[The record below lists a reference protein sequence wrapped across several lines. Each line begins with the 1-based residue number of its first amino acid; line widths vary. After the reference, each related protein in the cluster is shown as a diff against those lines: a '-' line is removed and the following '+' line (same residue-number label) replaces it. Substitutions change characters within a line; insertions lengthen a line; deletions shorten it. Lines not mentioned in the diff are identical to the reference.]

1 MADGTSDTSDPA
13 VESAEPSMEDI
24 LASIRQLIADD
35 SVDATATVTPAVILD
50 ANTDEPLELVDSLDD
65 SLADS
70 PLDDMLARLDDTTV
84 ASGDAALD
92 IPDIPEI
99 QLVDDIEAAAEPLS
113 DDLMDLD
120 VPSDSKADIDINEAI
135 LEAAPAS
142 LMADTLAPKSS
153 ETESLSVESLLED
166 EASDG
171 QVSDDEFSIDSLLDD
186 IAVQPVDDQVSAE
199 ALSSNDD
206 SVGDLEPP
214 SDPISEI
221 DDIDGLMD
229 ELTAELDVSKTDAVP
244 VLDAP
249 AEDFAVDDLS
259 LEAMLDDTPDV
270 PVVADVLEDDMD
282 VDIGLSPES
291 AASDGVSDDPDIELV
306 KSLMAELSDTP
317 SLDDASLMDEISPE
331 VELPDTAV
339 SGPDLLDSALDA
351 GVTSEAEQAMGLDDV
366 IDDII
371 SDADKGVAED
381 ISALE
386 TGSSDDSVTDIAFED
401 LLKPLA
407 EPETVNETTDKPR
420 SALSALAD
428 EIDGAQTLTDGVSG
442 AAVGAGVVAA
452 VSGAAAAVVAAPKVS
467 ALDSLIN
474 NDVSVDD
481 AEDDVQAV
489 NFDDIV
495 SDMISQPELAEEDQ
509 NLGAALEALL
519 DDEPADLDVGTEID
533 VPQIDAIEPDTAD
546 IDITEADVTEINVID
561 EIIEDSSE
569 TLVDPSDKIIETRTD
584 NAQTEIA
591 NMARKTANNTILDE
605 VTETAAAS
613 AFASLTNVVEEKA
626 VVAERGDRI
635 GDLVSEALQ
644 PMLKEWLDKNL
655 KGIVERAVT
664 KEVKRISTGK

>member
-153 ETESLSVESLLED
+153 ETESLSLESLLED
-166 EASDG
+166 KASDG

-407 EPETVNETTDKPR
+407 EPETVNESTDKPR